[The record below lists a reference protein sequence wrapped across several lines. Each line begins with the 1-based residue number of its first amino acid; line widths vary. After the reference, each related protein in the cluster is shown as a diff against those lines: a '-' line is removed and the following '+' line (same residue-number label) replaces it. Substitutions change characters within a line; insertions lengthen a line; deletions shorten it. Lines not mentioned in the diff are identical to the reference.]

1 MPPFADL
8 IYAWQKL
15 LRAKYKKAR
24 MSFAS
29 MVGFDL
35 RKFDIKCRFFSWSR
49 YLSKANLTSVDKK
62 GTSFKNAKP
71 DNVKGYKA

>member
-1 MPPFADL
+1 
-8 IYAWQKL
+8 
-15 LRAKYKKAR
+15 

-29 MVGFDL
+29 MVSCDL
-35 RKFDIKCRFFSWSR
+35 READFKYRFFSWSR